1 MWLLIVFLH
10 GFKGSVSGPGPF
22 TKLMYRIDDLYLRRR
37 RSNESFL
44 YFMSVLDASMI
55 RIAFEVL

>member
-10 GFKGSVSGPGPF
+10 GFKGSVSGPF

-37 RSNESFL
+37 RSNESFI